1 MVLEAIAWSSLL
13 VGVAVFLLGLV
24 ILYFVIF
31 LAVRHALRSHATWAA
46 NEQQWSQRGI

>member
-1 MVLEAIAWSSLL
+1 MLEAIAWSSLL
-13 VGVAVFLLGLV
+13 IGVAAFLLGLV

-46 NEQQWSQRGI
+46 SEQQWQSQRGI